1 MMKERTLRVLE
12 FTKILDMLA
21 SFAVTDMGREA
32 CEKLTPLSDL
42 AQVNEALEETEEAQ
56 VILTY
61 LGDSPLIG
69 FPDVRPYLTLAAKGA
84 TLNPKAL
91 LSVAEC
97 LRASRAARSALVTDR
112 DNTPRITGLASH
124 LQTFRQLEDAITGAI
139 ISEEELSDH
148 ASPQLADIRRHIKQ
162 SNERV
167 REKLNSMVHG
177 ASFSKYLQESIVTV
191 RDGRYCIPVK
201 QEYRQ
206 FVPGLVHDQ
215 SSTGATLFV
224 EPMAVVE
231 LGNDLKQW
239 KAKEREEIE
248 RILLELSGQVG
259 AQSEMIEGN
268 IYVLTRLDFIF
279 AKGHLSREMN
289 AVLPHMNDQGRI
301 KLVRVRHP
309 LIPREKVVP
318 CDLWLGQ
325 DFTTLIITGPNTGGK
340 TVTLKTV
347 GLLTLMAQ
355 AGLHVPGNLG
365 TELSIFEQVYADIGD
380 EQSIEQS
387 LSTFSSHMTNIVEI
401 MNEVTQRDLVLFDE
415 LGAGTDPTEGAAL
428 AQTILDTL
436 LKRQVRTVAT
446 THYSEL
452 KAYALSTPGVENA
465 SVEFD
470 VATLR
475 PTYRLSIGVPGKS
488 NAFEISRKL
497 GLSQGIIDRA
507 KELLS
512 ANDIRFEDVIA
523 GAEYQRQVAQRER
536 EAAEQARAETIR
548 LRNEAETLY
557 REMEE
562 KQKTAERKAKEEGR
576 RIVENARREAENVI
590 QELKR
595 MKKEG
600 VEGREAEINALR
612 KRMQNNLDGLS
623 EGLQGG
629 ASMAPA
635 PKDLNVGDTVDI
647 LHLNTR
653 GTVLSKPDAKGD
665 VQLQAG
671 IMKLKANLS
680 QLRLVQEKKPKKQK
694 STVLV
699 HSQAASRTVRMEC
712 DVRGMTLD
720 EALIEVEKYLDEAV
734 MAGMNEVCIVHGKG
748 TGALRAGIQRHLK
761 SYPHVKSFRLG
772 QYGEGES
779 GVTIVTLN

>member
-84 TLNPKAL
+84 ALNPKAL

-215 SSTGATLFV
+215 SSTGATLFI

-309 LIPREKVVP
+309 LIPSEKVVP

-325 DFTTLIITGPNTGGK
+325 DFTTLIITGW
-340 TVTLKTV
+340 
-347 GLLTLMAQ
+347 
-355 AGLHVPGNLG
+355 
-365 TELSIFEQVYADIGD
+365 
-380 EQSIEQS
+380 
-387 LSTFSSHMTNIVEI
+387 
-401 MNEVTQRDLVLFDE
+401 
-415 LGAGTDPTEGAAL
+415 
-428 AQTILDTL
+428 
-436 LKRQVRTVAT
+436 
-446 THYSEL
+446 
-452 KAYALSTPGVENA
+452 
-465 SVEFD
+465 
-470 VATLR
+470 
-475 PTYRLSIGVPGKS
+475 
-488 NAFEISRKL
+488 
-497 GLSQGIIDRA
+497 
-507 KELLS
+507 
-512 ANDIRFEDVIA
+512 
-523 GAEYQRQVAQRER
+523 
-536 EAAEQARAETIR
+536 
-548 LRNEAETLY
+548 
-557 REMEE
+557 
-562 KQKTAERKAKEEGR
+562 
-576 RIVENARREAENVI
+576 
-590 QELKR
+590 
-595 MKKEG
+595 
-600 VEGREAEINALR
+600 
-612 KRMQNNLDGLS
+612 
-623 EGLQGG
+623 
-629 ASMAPA
+629 
-635 PKDLNVGDTVDI
+635 
-647 LHLNTR
+647 
-653 GTVLSKPDAKGD
+653 
-665 VQLQAG
+665 
-671 IMKLKANLS
+671 
-680 QLRLVQEKKPKKQK
+680 
-694 STVLV
+694 
-699 HSQAASRTVRMEC
+699 
-712 DVRGMTLD
+712 
-720 EALIEVEKYLDEAV
+720 
-734 MAGMNEVCIVHGKG
+734 
-748 TGALRAGIQRHLK
+748 
-761 SYPHVKSFRLG
+761 
-772 QYGEGES
+772 
-779 GVTIVTLN
+779 